1 MRGWSPGGGRTRS
14 RTGFRCARRTGRD
27 GAGFAACERVYRDDR
42 SCRVP
47 IVLRL
52 HVLRLQVL
60 RLHVLRR
67 HVLRCG
73 DVVMPARLERG
84 NTRVAPAGPI
94 QDRRAWLSEHDVR
107 VRRPD
112 ANGLGAF
119 GRRRLAVGWDA
130 ANPHPA
136 HPRGWRVPG
145 RDLRL
150 ELGISFPYRL
160 RWPVAAFAAARGRRG
175 AARIVRNAHRLSGL
189 GVRCRRQGQPD
200 DLQHDHHGPSPEAAG
215 YANHGSCAAQ
225 SHRSRYPIPVVPVH
239 CGQRSVRPHPRIAAG
254 NGTFRTP
261 RPLPSPRSGSDSPR
275 GGGATAIAAWPP
287 GSPGPCQ
294 MSASVNR
301 RMRCRS
307 PARS

>member
-1 MRGWSPGGGRTRS
+1 MRGRSPGGGKTRS
-14 RTGFRCARRTGRD
+14 RTGFRCARRTGRG

-52 HVLRLQVL
+52 HVLRLHVL
-60 RLHVLRR
+60 RLHM
-67 HVLRCG
+67 LRCG

-94 QDRRAWLSEHDVR
+94 QDRRAWLSEYDMR

-112 ANGLGAF
+112 ANGLGAL
-119 GRRRLAVGWDA
+119 GRRRLAVGRDA
-130 ANPHPA
+130 ADPHPA

-150 ELGISFPYRL
+150 ELGISFPYRF
-160 RWPVAAFAAARGRRG
+160 RRPVAALAAARGRRG
-175 AARIVRNAHRLSGL
+175 AARIVRNAHRLRGL

-239 CGQRSVRPHPRIAAG
+239 CGQRSVRPHPGSRPETVPSGPPGRYPLREADPTVRGGAASRPTRRG
-254 NGTFRTP
+254 RPGHPARARCP
-261 RPLPSPRSGSDSPR
+261 RPS
-275 GGGATAIAAWPP
+275 IAE
-287 GSPGPCQ
+287 
-294 MSASVNR
+294 
-301 RMRCRS
+301 
-307 PARS
+307 